1 MSVYDAVAP
10 GFDRLRGFP
19 DGVPAAIRRAV
30 LGAIRRAE
38 PPLMLDLGAGSGRI
52 GAAFAAA
59 GDRYVGVDL
68 SFGMLRVFAA
78 RRDLPCPH
86 VTLLAQADGERLPFR
101 DATFDAVMLMQ
112 VLNSANDW
120 RRLAAEAKRVLA
132 PTGALIVGRTAAPED
147 GIDARM
153 KLRLADL
160 LDAMGVE
167 PRGRE
172 PSDAAARWLDRN
184 GHETRITTAAA
195 WAARRTP
202 RAFLERH
209 ATGARF
215 SVLPPSI
222 KDLAMSRLRDW
233 AVATFGSLD
242 AVSVE
247 AFRYDL
253 MICRLQ
259 PGMPH

>member
-10 GFDRLRGFP
+10 NFDRLRGVP
-19 DGVPAAIRRAV
+19 DGVAAAIRRAV
-30 LGAIRRAE
+30 LGAIRCAE
-38 PPLMLDLGAGSGRI
+38 QPRLLDLGAGSGRI

-59 GDRYVGVDL
+59 GDRYIGVDL

-78 RRDLPCPH
+78 RHDLPGTH
-86 VTLLAQADGERLPFR
+86 VAALVQADGELLPFR
-101 DATFDAVMLMQ
+101 DATFDAVLLMQ
-112 VLNSANDW
+112 VLNSAHDW
-120 RRLAAEAKRVLA
+120 RRLALEATRVLA
-132 PTGALIVGRTAAPED
+132 PTGTLIVGRTVAPED

-160 LDAMGVE
+160 LDAMGAE
-167 PRGRE
+167 ARRKQ
-172 PSDAAARWLDRN
+172 PSDSAMRWLERN
-184 GHETRITTAAA
+184 CHETCITTAAA
-195 WAARRTP
+195 WTAQRTP

-222 KDLAMSRLRDW
+222 KDVAMSRLRDW

-242 AVSVE
+242 AVFVE
-247 AFRYDL
+247 PFRYDL
-253 MICRLQ
+253 MICRLH